1 MTDKTEIWIIGIEGA
16 SVETFKR
23 VKKELVK
30 YKAPEDKYIIVPH
43 QVSSIR
49 IRMTDKTDSFEDRVQ
64 EFAKD
69 LGAKRVE
76 YMGFE
81 TKIVYALAIDEI
93 GSLRSQLADARQRNV
108 KLNEELGK
116 VQSRDS
122 STTNKKLRKEIEK
135 LKAELDSVRDQL
147 QQATDYV
154 GELERENNRLE
165 RGERMKTEAERLR
178 AEARRQNDAAKYY
191 CDLMVKYLG
200 ERDEVRKE
208 NTELIEILCDTLYQ
222 ACGENGNVIDNRCL
236 SAYEDAC
243 QFLNRKGKFK
253 DYNGRTGILV
263 G

>member
-49 IRMTDKTDSFEDRVQ
+49 IRMTDKPDSFEDRVQ

-93 GSLRSQLADARQRNV
+93 GSLRSQLADARQRNI
-108 KLNEELGK
+108 KLNEMLGK
-116 VQSRDS
+116 AQSRDS
-122 STTNKKLRKEIEK
+122 NTTNKKLRKEIGHKDEVIK
-135 LKAELDSVRDQL
+135 WLAIHAEHI
-147 QQATDYV
+147 
-154 GELERENNRLE
+154 NRLQPSGCYMVNFKFLE
-165 RGERMKTEAERLR
+165 KPEDWIEAAEEAIKT
-178 AEARRQNDAAKYY
+178 K
-191 CDLMVKYLG
+191 
-200 ERDEVRKE
+200 
-208 NTELIEILCDTLYQ
+208 
-222 ACGENGNVIDNRCL
+222 
-236 SAYEDAC
+236 
-243 QFLNRKGKFK
+243 
-253 DYNGRTGILV
+253 
-263 G
+263 